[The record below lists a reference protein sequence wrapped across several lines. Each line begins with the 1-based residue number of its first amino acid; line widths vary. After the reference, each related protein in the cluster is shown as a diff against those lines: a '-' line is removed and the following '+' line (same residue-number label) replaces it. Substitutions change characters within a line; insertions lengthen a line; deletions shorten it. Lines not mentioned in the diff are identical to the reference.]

1 MHPDTPQQSAA
12 PYTWM
17 SPEHQRQIIKRAAKE
32 KSAASQKPAE
42 PRLVIGEPVLNWD
55 F

>member
-1 MHPDTPQQSAA
+1 MHPDTPQQSVA
-12 PYTWM
+12 YTWM

-32 KSAASQKPAE
+32 KAAASRKPAE
-42 PRLVIGEPVLNWD
+42 PQLVIGKPVLNWD